1 MIDIWENY
9 NSDSDREGAGEQK
22 GETKKRC
29 TIKSLDNAIKA
40 TETQFRKGSKE
51 FLSHFSNT
59 SFHAFITD
67 KNWNPKGPLSLGCS
81 LFPSPLFLFFI
92 ISIYNV

>member
-9 NSDSDREGAGEQK
+9 NSDTDSEGAGEQK

-40 TETQFRKGSKE
+40 IETQFRKGSKE

-59 SFHAFITD
+59 SFHAFTV
-67 KNWNPKGPLSLGCS
+67 KNWNPKVPLSLGYS
-81 LFPSPLFLFFI
+81 LLLYFNI
-92 ISIYNV
+92 EK